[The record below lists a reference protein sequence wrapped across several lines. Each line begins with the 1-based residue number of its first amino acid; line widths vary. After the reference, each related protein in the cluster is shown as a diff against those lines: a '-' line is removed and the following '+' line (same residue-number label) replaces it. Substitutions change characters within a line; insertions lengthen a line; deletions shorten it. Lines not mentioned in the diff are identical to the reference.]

1 MSWVVEFLNE
11 TVRDEFD
18 ALPVDVQA
26 SLARIADLIRARGL
40 EHVGMPY
47 VRHLQGKLWEMRG
60 RGKSGIARN
69 IYVTVRGRR
78 VVIVR
83 AFVKKTQRTPREEV
97 ETALQRAR
105 EAV

>member
-1 MSWVVEFLNE
+1 MTRFLWMF
-11 TVRDEFD
+11 RP
-18 ALPVDVQA
+18 ALPE
-26 SLARIADLIRARGL
+26 L
-40 EHVGMPY
+40 
-47 VRHLQGKLWEMRG
+47 GKLWEMRG

-69 IYVTVRGRR
+69 LYVTVRGRR
-78 VVIVR
+78 VVIVQ